1 MRIAIFRIKSDTGE
15 RSCGCGMR
23 YDESYFLI
31 WIFVYRVNSF
41 PLCFHNATVSK
52 RLFMRFIRKRYCI
65 SAAVIV
71 AAVIF
76 TACADPSIGSYSS
89 HFDAA
94 SGIGD
99 VGGISF
105 KMIKIAAV
113 KNGSV
118 GNDSGNINPVHKVNL
133 RSYMIG
139 ETEVTQ
145 ELWQAV
151 MGTNPSG
158 SGKPAASGEAQSK
171 RPVEKVSWFDAI
183 AFCNELTKKVYGS
196 DKECV
201 YYLKD
206 KPSVVYSPSHA
217 PKPGKYAQYMP
228 EQNMSKK
235 GFRLPTEAE
244 WEWAAKGGQDFKWA
258 GTDNKDQLKH
268 YAWYGYIYDEDQ
280 EGGEAGGKTHQV
292 KLKQPNGYGL
302 YDMSGNV
309 FEWCWDRY
317 EDDDSIP
324 DPVPLDYAGET
335 GSTDDRR
342 VLRSGGLCYG
352 PKEAAC
358 AFRTRRGPDYW
369 TFDTGLRLVCR
380 P

>member
-1 MRIAIFRIKSDTGE
+1 
-15 RSCGCGMR
+15 
-23 YDESYFLI
+23 
-31 WIFVYRVNSF
+31 
-41 PLCFHNATVSK
+41 
-52 RLFMRFIRKRYCI
+52 MRFIRKRYCI

-76 TACADPSIGSYSS
+76 TACADPSTNSYTP
-89 HFDAA
+89 HFDAS

-118 GNDSGNINPVHKVNL
+118 GNDSETTNPVHKVNL

-151 MGTNPSG
+151 MGTNPSN
-158 SGKPAASGEAQSK
+158 SIKPAASGEVQSK
-171 RPVEKVSWFDAI
+171 RPVEEVNWFDAI
-183 AFCNELTKKVYGS
+183 AFCNELTKRVYGS
-196 DKECV
+196 DRECV
-201 YYLKD
+201 YHLKGS
-206 KPSVVYSPSHA
+206 PSVIYAPHHA
-217 PKPGKYAQYMP
+217 PKRGEYAKYMP
-228 EQNMSKK
+228 EQDMSKK

-258 GTDNKDQLKH
+258 GTGNKDQLKH

-292 KLKQPNGYGL
+292 KLKRPNGYGL
-302 YDMSGNV
+302 YDMSTEIN
-309 FEWCWDRY
+309 FQAPYLKSR
-317 EDDDSIP
+317 
-324 DPVPLDYAGET
+324 
-335 GSTDDRR
+335 
-342 VLRSGGLCYG
+342 
-352 PKEAAC
+352 
-358 AFRTRRGPDYW
+358 
-369 TFDTGLRLVCR
+369 
-380 P
+380 

>member
-1 MRIAIFRIKSDTGE
+1 
-15 RSCGCGMR
+15 
-23 YDESYFLI
+23 
-31 WIFVYRVNSF
+31 
-41 PLCFHNATVSK
+41 
-52 RLFMRFIRKRYCI
+52 MRFIRKRYCI

-76 TACADPSIGSYSS
+76 TACADPSTNSYTP
-89 HFDAA
+89 HFDAS

-118 GNDSGNINPVHKVNL
+118 GSASEEENLPHKVNL

-151 MGTNPSG
+151 MGTNPSN
-158 SGKPAASGEAQSK
+158 SIKPAASGEVQSK
-171 RPVEKVSWFDAI
+171 RPVEEVNWFDAI
-183 AFCNELTKKVYGS
+183 AFCNELTKRVYGS
-196 DKECV
+196 DRECV
-201 YYLKD
+201 YHLKG
-206 KPSVVYSPSHA
+206 SPSIIYAPHHA
-217 PKPGKYAQYMP
+217 PKRGEYAKYML

-258 GTDNKDQLKH
+258 GTDNKDQLKY
-268 YAWYGYIYDEDQ
+268 YAWYGWYKDDGDQ
-280 EGGEAGGKTHQV
+280 DGGDAGGKTHQV
-292 KLKQPNGYGL
+292 KLKRPNGYGL

-309 FEWCWDRY
+309 CEWCWDRY
-317 EDDDSIP
+317 EDEDTVPAS
-324 DPVPLDYAGET
+324 VPLDYAGET

-342 VLRSGGLCYG
+342 VRRSGGLCYG
-352 PKEAAC
+352 SKEATC
-358 AFRTRRGPDYW
+358 AFRTRSGPDYW
-369 TFDTGLRLVCR
+369 TYDTGLRLVCR

>member
-1 MRIAIFRIKSDTGE
+1 
-15 RSCGCGMR
+15 
-23 YDESYFLI
+23 
-31 WIFVYRVNSF
+31 
-41 PLCFHNATVSK
+41 
-52 RLFMRFIRKRYCI
+52 MRFIRKRYCI

-76 TACADPSIGSYSS
+76 TACADPSTNSYTP
-89 HFDAA
+89 HFDAS

-99 VGGISF
+99 VGGVSF

-113 KNGSV
+113 QNGVV
-118 GNDSGNINPVHKVNL
+118 GSASEEENLPHKVNL

-151 MGTNPSG
+151 MGTNPSN
-158 SGKPAASGEAQSK
+158 SIKPAAPGEVQSK
-171 RPVEKVSWFDAI
+171 RPVEEVNWFDAI
-183 AFCNELTKKVYGS
+183 AFCNELTKRVYGS
-196 DKECV
+196 DRECV
-201 YYLKD
+201 YHLKG
-206 KPSVVYSPSHA
+206 SPSIIYAPHHA
-217 PKPGKYAQYMP
+217 PKRGEYAKYMP
-228 EQNMSKK
+228 EQDMSKK

-258 GTDNKDQLKH
+258 GTDNKDQLKY
-268 YAWYGYIYDEDQ
+268 YAWYGWYKDDGDQ
-280 EGGEAGGKTHQV
+280 DGGDAGGKTHQV
-292 KLKQPNGYGL
+292 KLKRPNGYGL

-309 FEWCWDRY
+309 CEWCWDRY
-317 EDDDSIP
+317 EDEDTVP

-342 VLRSGGLCYG
+342 VRRSGGLCYG
-352 PKEAAC
+352 SKEATC
-358 AFRTRRGPDYW
+358 AFRTRSGPDYW
-369 TFDTGLRLVCR
+369 TYDTGLRLVCR

>member
-1 MRIAIFRIKSDTGE
+1 
-15 RSCGCGMR
+15 
-23 YDESYFLI
+23 
-31 WIFVYRVNSF
+31 
-41 PLCFHNATVSK
+41 
-52 RLFMRFIRKRYCI
+52 MRFIRKRCCI

-76 TACADPSIGSYSS
+76 TACVDPSTNSYTP
-89 HFDAA
+89 HFDAS

-99 VGGISF
+99 VGGVSF

-113 KNGSV
+113 QNGVV
-118 GNDSGNINPVHKVNL
+118 GSASEEENLPHKVNL

-151 MGTNPSG
+151 MGTNPSN
-158 SGKPAASGEAQSK
+158 SIKPAAPGEVQSK
-171 RPVEKVSWFDAI
+171 RPVEEVNWFDAI
-183 AFCNELTKKVYGS
+183 AFCNELTKRVYGS

-201 YYLKD
+201 YHLKG
-206 KPSVVYSPSHA
+206 SPSIIYAPHHA
-217 PKPGKYAQYMP
+217 PKMGEYAKYMP
-228 EQNMSKK
+228 EQDMSKK

-258 GTDNKDQLKH
+258 GTDNKDQLKY
-268 YAWYGYIYDEDQ
+268 YAWYGWYKDDGDQ
-280 EGGEAGGKTHQV
+280 DGGDAGGKTHQV
-292 KLKQPNGYGL
+292 KLKRPNGYGL

-309 FEWCWDRY
+309 CEWCWDRY
-317 EDDDSIP
+317 EDEDTVP

-342 VLRSGGLCYG
+342 VRRSGGLCYG
-352 PKEAAC
+352 SKEATC
-358 AFRTRRGPDYW
+358 AFRTRSGPDYW
-369 TFDTGLRLVCR
+369 TYDTGLRLVCR

>member
-1 MRIAIFRIKSDTGE
+1 
-15 RSCGCGMR
+15 
-23 YDESYFLI
+23 
-31 WIFVYRVNSF
+31 
-41 PLCFHNATVSK
+41 
-52 RLFMRFIRKRYCI
+52 MRFIRKRYCI

-76 TACADPSIGSYSS
+76 TACADPSIGSNSS

-99 VGGISF
+99 VGGVSF
-105 KMIKIAAV
+105 KMIKMAAV
-113 KNGSV
+113 QNGVV
-118 GNDSGNINPVHKVNL
+118 GSASEEENLPHKVNL

-151 MGTNPSG
+151 MGTNPSN
-158 SGKPAASGEAQSK
+158 SIKPAAPGEVQSK
-171 RPVEKVSWFDAI
+171 RPVEEVNWFDAI
-183 AFCNELTKKVYGS
+183 AFCNELTKRVYGS
-196 DKECV
+196 DRECV
-201 YYLKD
+201 YHLKG
-206 KPSVVYSPSHA
+206 SPSIIYAPHHA
-217 PKPGKYAQYMP
+217 PKRGEYAKYMP
-228 EQNMSKK
+228 EQDMSKK

-258 GTDNKDQLKH
+258 GTDNKDQLKY
-268 YAWYGYIYDEDQ
+268 YAWYGWYKDDGDQ
-280 EGGEAGGKTHQV
+280 DGGDAGGKTHQV
-292 KLKQPNGYGL
+292 KLKRPNGYGL

-309 FEWCWDRY
+309 CEWCWDRY
-317 EDDDSIP
+317 EDEDTVP

-352 PKEAAC
+352 PKQAVC

>member
-1 MRIAIFRIKSDTGE
+1 
-15 RSCGCGMR
+15 
-23 YDESYFLI
+23 
-31 WIFVYRVNSF
+31 
-41 PLCFHNATVSK
+41 
-52 RLFMRFIRKRYCI
+52 MRFIRKRYCI

-76 TACADPSIGSYSS
+76 TACADPSTNSYTP
-89 HFDAA
+89 HFDAS

-99 VGGISF
+99 VGGVSF

-113 KNGSV
+113 QNGVV
-118 GNDSGNINPVHKVNL
+118 GSASEEENLPHKVNL

-151 MGTNPSG
+151 MGTNPSN
-158 SGKPAASGEAQSK
+158 SIKPAAPGEVQSK
-171 RPVEKVSWFDAI
+171 RPVEEVNWFDAI
-183 AFCNELTKKVYGS
+183 AFCNELTKRVYGS
-196 DKECV
+196 DRECV
-201 YYLKD
+201 YHLKG
-206 KPSVVYSPSHA
+206 SPSIIYAPHHA
-217 PKPGKYAQYMP
+217 PKRGEYAKYMP
-228 EQNMSKK
+228 EQDMSKK

-258 GTDNKDQLKH
+258 GTDNKDQLKY
-268 YAWYGYIYDEDQ
+268 YAWYGWYKDDGDQ
-280 EGGEAGGKTHQV
+280 DGGDAGGKTHQV
-292 KLKQPNGYGL
+292 KLKLPNGYGL

-324 DPVPLDYAGET
+324 DLVPLDYAGET

-342 VLRSGGLCYG
+342 VRRSGGLCYG
-352 PKEAAC
+352 SKEATC
-358 AFRTRRGPDYW
+358 AFRTRSGPDYW
-369 TFDTGLRLVCR
+369 TYDTGLRLVCR

>member
-1 MRIAIFRIKSDTGE
+1 
-15 RSCGCGMR
+15 
-23 YDESYFLI
+23 
-31 WIFVYRVNSF
+31 
-41 PLCFHNATVSK
+41 
-52 RLFMRFIRKRYCI
+52 MRFIRKRYCI

-76 TACADPSIGSYSS
+76 TACADPSTNSYTP
-89 HFDAA
+89 HFDAS

-99 VGGISF
+99 VGGVSF

-118 GNDSGNINPVHKVNL
+118 GNDSETTNPVHKVNL

-151 MGTNPSG
+151 MGTNPSN
-158 SGKPAASGEAQSK
+158 SIKPAASGEVQSK
-171 RPVEKVSWFDAI
+171 RPVEEVNWFDAI
-183 AFCNELTKKVYGS
+183 AFCNELTKRVYGS
-196 DKECV
+196 DRECV
-201 YYLKD
+201 YHLKGS
-206 KPSVVYSPSHA
+206 PSVIYAPHHA
-217 PKPGKYAQYMP
+217 PKRGEYAKYMP
-228 EQNMSKK
+228 EQDMSKK

-258 GTDNKDQLKH
+258 GTGSLNQLKH

-292 KLKQPNGYGL
+292 KLKRPNGYGL

-317 EDDDSIP
+317 EDEDTVP

>member
-1 MRIAIFRIKSDTGE
+1 MA
-15 RSCGCGMR
+15 
-23 YDESYFLI
+23 
-31 WIFVYRVNSF
+31 
-41 PLCFHNATVSK
+41 
-52 RLFMRFIRKRYCI
+52 
-65 SAAVIV
+65 AAVIV

-76 TACADPSIGSYSS
+76 AACTDPSNSPAVA

-113 KNGSV
+113 QNGSV
-118 GNDSGNINPVHKVNL
+118 GNAEEETNPPHKVNL

-151 MGTNPSG
+151 MGTNPSN
-158 SGKPAASGEAQSK
+158 SIKPAAPGEVQSK
-171 RPVEKVSWFDAI
+171 RPVEEVNWFDAI
-183 AFCNELTKKVYGS
+183 AFCNELTKRVYGS

-201 YYLKD
+201 YHLKG
-206 KPSVVYSPSHA
+206 SPSIIYAPHHA
-217 PKPGKYAQYMP
+217 PKMGEYAKYIP
-228 EQNMSKK
+228 EQDMSKK

-258 GTDNKDQLKH
+258 GIDNKDQLKY
-268 YAWYGYIYDEDQ
+268 YAWYGWYKDDGDQ
-280 EGGEAGGKTHQV
+280 DGGDAGGKTHQV
-292 KLKQPNGYGL
+292 KLKRPNGYGL

-309 FEWCWDRY
+309 CEWCWDRY
-317 EDDDSIP
+317 EDEDTVP
-324 DPVPLDYAGET
+324 DPVPFDYAGET

-342 VLRSGGLCYG
+342 VRRSGGLCYG
-352 PKEAAC
+352 SKEATC
-358 AFRTRRGPDYW
+358 AFRTRSLPDYW
-369 TFDTGLRLVCR
+369 TYDTGLRLVCR

>member
-1 MRIAIFRIKSDTGE
+1 
-15 RSCGCGMR
+15 
-23 YDESYFLI
+23 
-31 WIFVYRVNSF
+31 
-41 PLCFHNATVSK
+41 
-52 RLFMRFIRKRYCI
+52 MRFIRKRYCI

-76 TACADPSIGSYSS
+76 TACADPSTNSYTP
-89 HFDAA
+89 HFDAS

-118 GNDSGNINPVHKVNL
+118 GNDLETTNPVHKVNL
-133 RSYMIG
+133 RLYMIG

-151 MGTNPSG
+151 MGTNPSN
-158 SGKPAASGEAQSK
+158 SIKPAASGEVQSK
-171 RPVEKVSWFDAI
+171 RPVEEVNWFDAI
-183 AFCNELTKKVYGS
+183 AFCNELTKRVYGS
-196 DKECV
+196 DRECV
-201 YYLKD
+201 YHLKG
-206 KPSVVYSPSHA
+206 SPSIIYAPHHA
-217 PKPGKYAQYMP
+217 PKRGEHAKYMP
-228 EQNMSKK
+228 EQDMSKK

-258 GTDNKDQLKH
+258 GTDNKDQLKY
-268 YAWYGYIYDEDQ
+268 YAWYGWYKDDGDQ
-280 EGGEAGGKTHQV
+280 DGGDAGGKTHQV
-292 KLKQPNGYGL
+292 KLKRPNGYGL

-309 FEWCWDRY
+309 CEWCWDRY
-317 EDDDSIP
+317 EDEDTVP

-335 GSTDDRR
+335 GDLGDRR
-342 VLRSGGLCYG
+342 VRRSGGLCYG
-352 PKEAAC
+352 SKEATC
-358 AFRTRRGPDYW
+358 AFRTRSGPDYW
-369 TFDTGLRLVCR
+369 TYDTGLRLVCR

>member
-1 MRIAIFRIKSDTGE
+1 MSIICKNR
-15 RSCGCGMR
+15 
-23 YDESYFLI
+23 
-31 WIFVYRVNSF
+31 FV
-41 PLCFHNATVSK
+41 LA
-52 RLFMRFIRKRYCI
+52 
-65 SAAVIV
+65 AAVIV

-76 TACADPSIGSYSS
+76 AACTDPSNSPAVV

-94 SGIGD
+94 SGIGNVD
-99 VGGISF
+99 GIEF

-113 KNGSV
+113 QNGSV
-118 GNDSGNINPVHKVNL
+118 GNAEEETNPPHKVNL

-158 SGKPAASGEAQSK
+158 SIKPAASGEVQSK
-171 RPVEKVSWFDAI
+171 RPVEKVNWYDVI

-196 DKECV
+196 DSECV
-201 YYLKD
+201 YHLKGD
-206 KPSVVYSPSHA
+206 PSVVYTPAHA
-217 PKPGKYAQYMP
+217 PKEREDALYMP

-244 WEWAAKGGQDFKWA
+244 WEWAAKGGQNFKWA
-258 GTDNKDQLKH
+258 GTNDKTQLVN
-268 YAWYGYIYDEDQ
+268 YAWYGFIYDDDSDD
-280 EGGEAGGKTHQV
+280 GGTANKMTHQV
-292 KLKQPNGYGL
+292 KMKKPNGYGL

-324 DPVPLDYAGET
+324 DPVPFDYAGKT
-335 GSTDDRR
+335 GETDDRR
-342 VLRSGGLCYG
+342 AVRSGGLCYG
-352 PKEAAC
+352 SKEAVC
-358 AFRTRRGPDYW
+358 AFRTRREADYR